1 MFNTIS
7 GVSAKSN
14 KVPMDYMDKL
24 RKLQTKKIMDKNQ
37 TEDSYSSLEIYDERS
52 SAKVPNQTLD

>member
-7 GVSAKSN
+7 GVSANSN
-14 KVPMDYMDKL
+14 KVPMGYMDKL
-24 RKLQTKKIMDKNQ
+24 RKMQTKKIMDKNL

-52 SAKVPNQTLD
+52 STKGPNETFD